1 MRLVTLPLALLLA
14 ACGGG
19 VPARTPA
26 SARQALTLQPERLA
40 EASRAQRAAWLD
52 ELRRA
57 SHAEAGQPATAQ
69 SLFPLLLGDR
79 AVSAP
84 ALEPGELLSPSPSHP
99 ARLALDG
106 RSGWGDQPEE
116 SLGGLTER
124 EAADLVARALLAHW
138 GIPSAVP
145 VQLDRA
151 TGAPYAAAWVD
162 GALRLNPAFV
172 LLAASTVD

>member
-84 ALEPGELLSPSPSHP
+84 ALEPGELRS
-99 ARLALDG
+99 ARPTRPGSLWTGGAEKG
-106 RSGWGDQPEE
+106 R
-116 SLGGLTER
+116 
-124 EAADLVARALLAHW
+124 
-138 GIPSAVP
+138 
-145 VQLDRA
+145 DRKS
-151 TGAPYAAAWVD
+151 T
-162 GALRLNPAFV
+162 RLN
-172 LLAASTVD
+172 SSH